1 MNKGATVVFTPS
13 RLVPVLI
20 PDQPRTGTHCF
31 APDCIAGT
39 LMDVRVIR
47 LFAANSGRSG
57 GLNACAEADVGRS
70 R

>member
-20 PDQPRTGTHCF
+20 LDQPRTGTHCF

-47 LFAANSGRSG
+47 LFAAKSGRRNDSQAFQ
-57 GLNACAEADVGRS
+57 LAAIR